1 LKEIVIPDPKPL
13 VFKPV
18 KLDIPKFED
27 PLKKPKTRSAV
38 LASQTN
44 APENMNEHKGE
55 PGVWT
60 LMGGEWIFYSDR
72 QVTVRKKPKQKE
84 SLVPEEPKDEYEW
97 VGTNVK
103 TRRYVKK
110 KKVEP
115 LDTAQVTSM
124 VPETGTAL
132 VAGQMEANALATA
145 GATPSITDAS
155 SSTVV
160 NNSNQS
166 MMMPLPDPN
175 PHNMDFRVEERLFP
189 S

>member
-1 LKEIVIPDPKPL
+1 MVGRTPTKVRIDDPIYKAR
-13 VFKPV
+13 
-18 KLDIPKFED
+18 DD
-27 PLKKPKTRSAV
+27 
-38 LASQTN
+38 
-44 APENMNEHKGE
+44 
-55 PGVWT
+55 
-60 LMGGEWIFYSDR
+60 
-72 QVTVRKKPKQKE
+72 
-84 SLVPEEPKDEYEW
+84 
-97 VGTNVK
+97 
-103 TRRYVKK
+103 
-110 KKVEP
+110 

-124 VPETGTAL
+124 VPQTGPAL
-132 VAGQMEANALATA
+132 VAGQMEANALATV